1 VVEVLEFVHRITHVE
16 NGWCRSTNCWRL
28 VMAKA
33 KSSVP
38 AGFHT
43 ITPHLILDNGAEAI
57 EWYKKA
63 FGADEVAPRALG
75 PDGKIMHAELRIGNS
90 IFMLND
96 AMGGGRSAQ
105 TIGGSPV
112 GLWLYVDDCDALFNR
127 AVAAGATVQPSP
139 MGPLADQFWGDRLG
153 TVADPF
159 GYTWTIATRKED
171 LTAEETNQRMD
182 AFMKQFASQA

>member
-1 VVEVLEFVHRITHVE
+1 
-16 NGWCRSTNCWRL
+16 
-28 VMAKA
+28 MAKA

-43 ITPHLILDNGAEAI
+43 ITPHLIVDNGAEAI

-96 AMGGGRSAQ
+96 AMGGGRSAK
-105 TIGGSPV
+105 TIGGSPI
-112 GLWLYVDDCDALFNR
+112 GLWLYVEDCDGLYNR
-127 AVAAGATVQPSP
+127 AVAAGASVLPAP

-153 TVADPF
+153 TVNDPF
-159 GYTWTIATRKED
+159 GYSWTIATRKED
-171 LTAEETNQRMD
+171 LTPDEIHQRMD
-182 AFMKQFASQA
+182 AFMKQFASQP